1 MIPDA
6 GHTLADASDE
16 TLSLALRDAELPA
29 LMPAL
34 AYLTADMSLVAAD
47 LRPAAH
53 GPSVVLAPQG
63 GMTADQQ
70 ALARRRALSAL
81 IAFRDGGCV
90 AAARPGELAR
100 QRPLLTFMTG
110 DVDDRYL
117 PMLAFEL
124 GLPGDTHAPGWTR
137 AEVACRRDFRVAII
151 GAGMSGLAIAYRL
164 RQAGIDFSVF
174 ERNEDVGGVW
184 LENRYP
190 GVRLDTSNFCYS
202 YSFLQRDDW
211 PHQYST
217 GPEVRDYFQNASRL
231 LGLRKHIRFSTRVIA
246 ARFDEET
253 GEWLV
258 TSRAGDSGTGDE
270 VRRFSAVVCAVGQ
283 LNNPSFPDIEG
294 AGSFAGANFH
304 SARWDPGADLQG
316 RRVGVIGS
324 GASGF
329 QVVPSI
335 AGTVG
340 EMRVFLRHPPWT
352 VPTPGYHATLAP
364 GLAWLFTRVPYYH
377 RWFRFY
383 QFWTSVEGRRQ
394 FATVDPGW
402 RSPGSVSAKNQQVR
416 EALTAHLMAQYA
428 GRPDLQAMMIP
439 DYPPYGKRM
448 LRDNGAWASA
458 LRQPNVSVIS
468 DRIERIT
475 PGGVVTVGG
484 TVHDLDV
491 IVYCTGFQAWKFLD
505 GIEVTGRGG
514 ADLHQQWGQDPSAYL
529 GITVPKF
536 PNLFCIYGP
545 NTNLVVNG
553 SIVMFSECAVH
564 YTMEC
569 LRLLLA
575 RGEDSGGPTMDL
587 RPEVLES
594 YQALIDRANAR
605 MAWGTEGVSNW
616 YKSASGRVSQNW
628 PLSTLE
634 YWNLTRRPDP
644 GHYRF
649 S

>member
-1 MIPDA
+1 
-6 GHTLADASDE
+6 
-16 TLSLALRDAELPA
+16 
-29 LMPAL
+29 
-34 AYLTADMSLVAAD
+34 
-47 LRPAAH
+47 
-53 GPSVVLAPQG
+53 
-63 GMTADQQ
+63 
-70 ALARRRALSAL
+70 
-81 IAFRDGGCV
+81 
-90 AAARPGELAR
+90 
-100 QRPLLTFMTG
+100 
-110 DVDDRYL
+110 
-117 PMLAFEL
+117 
-124 GLPGDTHAPGWTR
+124 
-137 AEVACRRDFRVAII
+137 
-151 GAGMSGLAIAYRL
+151 
-164 RQAGIDFSVF
+164 
-174 ERNEDVGGVW
+174 
-184 LENRYP
+184 
-190 GVRLDTSNFCYS
+190 
-202 YSFLQRDDW
+202 
-211 PHQYST
+211 
-217 GPEVRDYFQNASRL
+217 
-231 LGLRKHIRFSTRVIA
+231 
-246 ARFDEET
+246 
-253 GEWLV
+253 
-258 TSRAGDSGTGDE
+258 
-270 VRRFSAVVCAVGQ
+270 
-283 LNNPSFPDIEG
+283 
-294 AGSFAGANFH
+294 
-304 SARWDPGADLQG
+304 
-316 RRVGVIGS
+316 
-324 GASGF
+324 
-329 QVVPSI
+329 
-335 AGTVG
+335 
-340 EMRVFLRHPPWT
+340 
-352 VPTPGYHATLAP
+352 
-364 GLAWLFTRVPYYH
+364 
-377 RWFRFY
+377 
-383 QFWTSVEGRRQ
+383 
-394 FATVDPGW
+394 
-402 RSPGSVSAKNQQVR
+402 
-416 EALTAHLMAQYA
+416 MAQYA

-575 RGEDSGGPTMDL
+575 RGEDSGGHTMDL